1 MGGLP
6 MSDYTA
12 RLLVERAGVTVV
24 AVDYRL
30 APEHPYPA
38 GLADCYAVLQWAVAN
53 GAVLPSTAT
62 R

>member
-1 MGGLP
+1 